1 MPSLR
6 SLRNI
11 TFVGRRTD
19 KDRVGWLQELTAR
32 AGQTNVFNVSVVRI
46 GTRLHVAWRA
56 LPHPDAE
63 RPFRSYY
70 TSVDLDGGNPGEIV
84 DLTAHGNAHG
94 VTVVADPKLFV
105 VSGRAYVTF
114 NTGSV
119 KGEAK
124 NDIYVMRVAPELCPP
139 QRCVIRKRRRQEK
152 NWVFFVHPDG
162 GIGVVYQVEPLILLK
177 HTGGTLGRDEDLKFW
192 RLPPSSEPRPVH
204 LHALG
209 TQLYREGTSYYGIVH
224 EKRRVMGRL
233 IYMGRP
239 ATFTNL
245 GRPDASVRLG
255 RARLV
260 HSWGSLLPHR
270 RRHNPRL
277 FSATYFSGITKV
289 GGEFLLGYGIN
300 DKRPGIVK
308 ASQKLWS

>member
-1 MPSLR
+1 M
-6 SLRNI
+6 
-11 TFVGRRTD
+11 
-19 KDRVGWLQELTAR
+19 
-32 AGQTNVFNVSVVRI
+32 
-46 GTRLHVAWRA
+46 
-56 LPHPDAE
+56 
-63 RPFRSYY
+63 
-70 TSVDLDGGNPGEIV
+70 
-84 DLTAHGNAHG
+84 
-94 VTVVADPKLFV
+94 ADPKLFV

-139 QRCVIRKRRRQEK
+139 QRCVVHKRPRQEK

-177 HTGGTLGRDEDLKFW
+177 HTG
-192 RLPPSSEPRPVH
+192 RL
-204 LHALG
+204 L
-209 TQLYREGTSYYGIVH
+209 
-224 EKRRVMGRL
+224 
-233 IYMGRP
+233 YMGRP
-239 ATFTNL
+239 ATFTDL
-245 GRPDASVRLG
+245 GRPEATVRLG
-255 RARLV
+255 RRRFV
-260 HSWGSLLPHR
+260 HSWSSLLPHR

-300 DKRPGIVK
+300 DKKPGIVK